1 MIRRRTISAITHLTR
16 LALYTLMVLALR
28 YEHLQA
34 QNTKSD
40 DATLNSLVQ
49 AVKAIDQQ
57 QFKEAENL
65 LNSVLATAPNDGDA
79 NNLLGVVRA
88 KQGHSAEAEKFFRR
102 AIMHSPKHLGARIN
116 LGELLIT
123 TNRVAQARSVLLE
136 AHKLAP
142 ERAEINLNL
151 ATLYADKGEY
161 KPALYYLDLL
171 PREAANDDYFLVKL
185 KTLLGL
191 KQIEEA
197 RSLARKFIESGVHNP
212 QTHAEFAMLLAKS
225 GLNEEGLRIL
235 ETAQHNQPGSFS
247 VLYGL
252 GIINANLKRYDPA
265 EEQLTAALNVKPD
278 DGATLRALARIARAK
293 RNLEKSLSHLVE
305 ARRLAPKVP
314 AVLYE
319 FGVTAFEMDLLL
331 DALPVFEELHRDY
344 PNEPAYLYALAAVR
358 WKKGENLE
366 TARLMKRYVASRP
379 RDAAGFYLLGAA
391 LLQQDQF
398 AQARVALERSLVLK
412 ADPDT
417 EYLLGVSLDKLGNRS
432 AAIKIFRQV
441 IQARPDHA
449 AAFSALGTAYREEGS
464 YTEARVAL
472 ERAVELQEN
481 DLRANYQLGLVYS
494 KLGDKEAAKRM
505 FARADDLRSRQR
517 NEESVILKLIEPP
530 N

>member
-1 MIRRRTISAITHLTR
+1 MIRRRTISAISPLTR
-16 LALYTLMVLALR
+16 FALFTLMVLTVGG
-28 YEHLQA
+28 EHLQA

-40 DATLNSLVQ
+40 ETLNRLIQ

-57 QFKEAENL
+57 RFQEAENL
-65 LNSVLATAPNDGDA
+65 LNSILANTPNDGDA

-88 KQGHSAEAEKFFRR
+88 KQDRPGEAEKLFRR
-102 AIMHSPKHLGARIN
+102 AILHAPKHLSARIN

-123 TNRVAQARSVLLE
+123 TDRTDQARTVLLE

-142 ERAEINLNL
+142 ERVEINLNL
-151 ATLYADKGEY
+151 ATLYADKAEY
-161 KPALYYLDLL
+161 KSALHYLELL
-171 PREAANDDYFLVKL
+171 PREAANRDYFLVKL

-191 KQIEEA
+191 KRIDEA
-197 RSLARKFIESGVHNP
+197 RSLARSFI
-212 QTHAEFAMLLAKS
+212 QTAVGDTQAHVEFAMLLARS
-225 GLNEEGLRIL
+225 GLDDDGLNIL
-235 ETAQHNQPGSFS
+235 ETARQNESGSFP
-247 VLYGL
+247 VLYAL
-252 GIINANLKRYDPA
+252 GIINANLKRYDTA
-265 EEQLTAALNVKPD
+265 EEHLTAAIKLKPD
-278 DGATLRALARIARAK
+278 DVATLRALARIARAK
-293 RNLEKSLSHLVE
+293 GNLEKSLSHLVE

-331 DALPVFEELHRDY
+331 DALPVFEQLHRDY

-358 WKKGENLE
+358 WKKGETVE
-366 TARLMKRYVASRP
+366 TTRLMKTYVASRP

-398 AQARVALERSLVLK
+398 PQARVALERSLTLK
-412 ADPDT
+412 TDSDA
-417 EYLLGVSLDKLGNRS
+417 EYLLGVVLDKLGNRA
-432 AAIKIFRQV
+432 AAIEIFRRV
-441 IQARPDHA
+441 IRTRPDHA

-464 YTEARVAL
+464 YPEARVAL
-472 ERAVELQEN
+472 ERAVELQAN
-481 DLRANYQLGLVYS
+481 DLRANYQLGLVYA
-494 KLGDKEAAKRM
+494 KLGDKEAAKKM